1 VRWEEKKTKLD
12 DQYGKQGAPR
22 YQLQMISCSK
32 RIYKELG
39 EMTWQATLQK
49 VKGLAND
56 KRNVMLFF
64 QPQMEL
70 YFLLKHHRN

>member
-1 VRWEEKKTKLD
+1 
-12 DQYGKQGAPR
+12 
-22 YQLQMISCSK
+22 
-32 RIYKELG
+32 
-39 EMTWQATLQK
+39 MTWQATLQK
-49 VKGLAND
+49 VKGLAKD